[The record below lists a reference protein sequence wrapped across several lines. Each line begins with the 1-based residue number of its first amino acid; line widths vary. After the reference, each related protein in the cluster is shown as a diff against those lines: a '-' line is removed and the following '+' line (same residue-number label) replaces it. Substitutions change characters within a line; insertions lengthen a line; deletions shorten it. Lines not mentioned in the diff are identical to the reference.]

1 MKSYL
6 ASIRRLKKI
15 GIENIQNQL
24 QTLRTTLIDE
34 LSQLKKVKLIC
45 KHQVGLPTILFTVEG
60 YHPGEVSY
68 ILENKYN
75 IITRP
80 GLQCAPLAHKK
91 FGTYPDGAVRVSLD
105 TSHTTEDIL
114 KIKSALIE
122 ITEGN
127 CEENSDN

>member
-1 MKSYL
+1 M
-6 ASIRRLKKI
+6 
-15 GIENIQNQL
+15 
-24 QTLRTTLIDE
+24 
-34 LSQLKKVKLIC
+34 
-45 KHQVGLPTILFTVEG
+45 EG

-114 KIKSALIE
+114 KIKSALAE
-122 ITEGN
+122 ITEESYKGSTYN
-127 CEENSDN
+127 